1 MADTEDLD
9 ILIRLRGGRVA
20 ASEAK
25 AVDKALAGIGE
36 SAKTTAKQTENLN
49 QGQRRLGLTFG
60 NTIGI
65 AIRYA
70 AAYQAIHLATRAL
83 ASGFNFNST
92 IEQNTV
98 AFTHFLGSTQ
108 LATAYLGQL
117 YQLAATTPFEFSQV
131 TMAAKRMLAF
141 GFTAQEATDDLRV
154 LADAASGLGIGS
166 EGIDRLTI
174 ALGQMKA
181 KGFVSGDELLQLTEA
196 GINATKYLTDAG
208 LIAQKDLGN
217 IGAKHIDAAKGIAA
231 IIAGMQR
238 DFGGMSAAQA
248 KTWQGQLSTIK
259 DYAAQAAG
267 ALTKPIFDLGRSS
280 ILPAI
285 STELQKWTKYL
296 NAGGAED
303 IYRTMGN
310 ILRILGPL
318 VGALVAYKLALLGV
332 AAAEF
337 AVAKASAVMAIA
349 STLSTV
355 ILLIPAVTSL
365 GDAFV
370 LLSFAVEALG
380 LSIAAVSTLGI
391 AALIAGLVYAYVKV
405 QWFRD
410 AVNSVFEFI
419 RTHWALLAVL
429 MTGPIGAIVVPIIK
443 NFEAIKDAFKG
454 VINFII
460 RAWNS
465 LHFDLPS
472 IHAFGHTVGGGRIG
486 VPQIKTLANG
496 GDVRPG
502 GVAISGEAGP
512 ELLENRG
519 GVTRVTPLGG
529 GHGGGRT
536 LQPLIVQIEGRTF
549 AKVMVDL
556 AQTAAARG

>member
-20 ASEAK
+20 AADAR
-25 AVDKALAGIGE
+25 AVDKALAGIGQ
-36 SAKTTAKQTENLN
+36 SAKMTGRETEVL
-49 QGQRRLGLTFG
+49 GQKTQKTSNVLSGTL
-60 NTIGI
+60 GI

-70 AAYQAIHLATRAL
+70 AAYWGIHRAIQAIG
-83 ASGFNFNST
+83 SGFAFDSAM
-92 IEQNTV
+92 EQNTI
-98 AFTHFLGSTQ
+98 AFTHFLGSAKAADQ
-108 LATAYLGQL
+108 YLKEL
-117 YQLAATTPFEFSQV
+117 YQIAATTPFQFADV
-131 TMAAKRMLAF
+131 TMGAKKLIAMGAD
-141 GFTAQEATDDLRV
+141 ANEAKNELIT
-154 LADAASGLGIGS
+154 LADAASALGIGQ
-166 EGIDRLTI
+166 EGINRLVLAI
-174 ALGQMKA
+174 GQIRA
-181 KGFVSGDELLQLTEA
+181 AGRVQGDEVRQLQEA
-196 GINATKYLTDAG
+196 GINAYKYLIDAG
-208 LIAQKDLGN
+208 LLTQKQVGNLGN
-217 IGAKHIDAAKGIAA
+217 MNIDAAKGIAA
-231 IIAGMQR
+231 IMAGMQR

-248 KTWQGQLSTIK
+248 RTWQGQLSTIK

-267 ALTKPIFDLGRSS
+267 ALVKPIFDLGRSS

-285 STELQKWTKYL
+285 SKQLQQWTKYL
-296 NAGGAED
+296 NAGGAQD

-310 ILRILGPL
+310 ILKILGPL
-318 VGALVAYKLALLGV
+318 VAALVAYKVALLGV

-355 ILLIPAVTSL
+355 LLLVPAVTSL

-391 AALIAGLVYAYVKV
+391 AVLIAGLVYAYVKV
-405 QWFRD
+405 KWFHD
-410 AVNSVFEFI
+410 AVNAVFEFI

-429 MTGPIGAIVVPIIK
+429 MTGPIGAIVVPIVK
-443 NFEAIKDAFKG
+443 HFEAIKDAFKS
-454 VINFII
+454 VFNFII

-472 IHAFGHTVGGGRIG
+472 IHAFGHTIGGGRIG
-486 VPQIKTLANG
+486 VPQIKMLANG

-502 GVAISGEAGP
+502 GMAISGEAGP

-529 GHGGGRT
+529 GGGGGRT
-536 LQPLIVQIEGRTF
+536 LQPLILQIEGRTF
-549 AKVMVDL
+549 AKVMVDI
-556 AQTAAARG
+556 AQTADARG